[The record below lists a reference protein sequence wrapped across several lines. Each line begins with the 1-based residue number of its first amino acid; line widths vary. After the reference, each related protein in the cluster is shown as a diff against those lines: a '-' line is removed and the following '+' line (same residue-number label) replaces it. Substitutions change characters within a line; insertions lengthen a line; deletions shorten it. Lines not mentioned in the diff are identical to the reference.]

1 MHFSLVASSAEM
13 LTLNFCLF
21 TRGLLLVALFF
32 VVMRGIDGIEV
43 E

>member
-1 MHFSLVASSAEM
+1 MHFSVVASSAEM
-13 LTLNFCLF
+13 FTLNFFLF
-21 TRGLLLVALFF
+21 TGGLLLVALFF